1 MMYFII
7 TFICVFL
14 FLMISLVINT
24 KSTRTKIVKAYH
36 MEIEPMKVMSNNL
49 IKLILLILIILSSYL
64 SKGKEINITKVFY
77 STLEQRDTCL
87 VITLNNPYITIG
99 DIKYIS
105 TSRNIYS
112 PEDEYTIYDEFTIK
126 NGKITFQYDPDTGY
140 ILTVKFEEFK
150 TFYYRP

>member
-1 MMYFII
+1 
-7 TFICVFL
+7 
-14 FLMISLVINT
+14 
-24 KSTRTKIVKAYH
+24 
-36 MEIEPMKVMSNNL
+36 MKVMSNNL
-49 IKLILLILIILSSYL
+49 IKLILLILIILSAYL

>member
-1 MMYFII
+1 
-7 TFICVFL
+7 
-14 FLMISLVINT
+14 
-24 KSTRTKIVKAYH
+24 
-36 MEIEPMKVMSNNL
+36 MKVMSNNL
-49 IKLILLILIILSSYL
+49 IKLILLILIILSAYL

-105 TSRNIYS
+105 TSRKIYS